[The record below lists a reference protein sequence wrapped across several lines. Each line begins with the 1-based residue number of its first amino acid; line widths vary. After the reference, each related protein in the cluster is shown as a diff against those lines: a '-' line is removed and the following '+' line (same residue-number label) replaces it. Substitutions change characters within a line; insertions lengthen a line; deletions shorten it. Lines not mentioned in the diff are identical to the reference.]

1 MNIRRMVLT
10 LFILAGLPA
19 AVAFPDNLPQFGT
32 HSRDQF
38 QDYWYNHGAEI
49 SRFSLEQMRYG
60 EIHQG
65 DAVLVFVTEKMN
77 PETQIKVDPSGE
89 QDIAILKLNAVR
101 KFFTGIYPYSILTS
115 IFAPVDV
122 QKYPLPL
129 KVSSST
135 QEWCGHVYMQMNL
148 AENEYRVRLHSY
160 FESEGDRDFEVSKV
174 IPEDAVWTLIR
185 LDPGNL
191 PRGEF
196 FMIPGTV
203 YSRLAHRPVAAQRAV
218 SDLSPSGEKS
228 LEGNP
233 LVIYE
238 ITFPDAQRSLRI
250 YFEKDF
256 PYRIQKWE
264 ETYRGLID
272 QKAKVLTTKAVR
284 THTIMDPYWKHH
296 TNKDRGR
303 LEALGLSARE
313 MGTP

>member
-1 MNIRRMVLT
+1 MNIRMMIFT
-10 LFILAGLPA
+10 IFILAGLW
-19 AVAFPDNLPQFGT
+19 VAIAHADKLPQFGT
-32 HSRDQF
+32 HTRDQF
-38 QDYWYNHGAEI
+38 QDHWYNHGAEI
-49 SRFSLEQMRYG
+49 SRFSLQQMRYG
-60 EIHQG
+60 EIHDG
-65 DAVLVFVTEKMN
+65 DAVLVFVTERMT
-77 PETQIKVDPSGE
+77 PDTQIKADHPGV
-89 QDIAILKLNAVR
+89 QDIAVLKLNAVR
-101 KFFTGIYPYSILTS
+101 KFFTGIYPYSIMTS

-122 QKYPLPL
+122 KKYPLPL
-129 KVSSST
+129 KISSST
-135 QEWCGHVYMQMNL
+135 QEWCGHVYTQMNL

-160 FESEGDRDFEVSKV
+160 FESEGDKDFEVQKV

-218 SDLSPSGEKS
+218 SDLSPSDEKS

-238 ITFPDAQRSLRI
+238 INFPDEQRTLRI

-264 ETYRGLID
+264 ETYRGLTN

-284 THTIMDPYWKHH
+284 THTIMDPYWRHH
-296 TNKDRGR
+296 TNKDRRR
-303 LEALGLSARE
+303 LDALGLSARE
-313 MGTP
+313 MGSN

>member
-1 MNIRRMVLT
+1 MKIWPKVFII
-10 LFILAGLPA
+10 FILVGLSA
-19 AVAFPDNLPQFGT
+19 SIAHADKSPQFGT
-32 HSRDQF
+32 YTQDQF
-38 QDYWYNHGAEI
+38 HDYWYNHGAEM
-49 SRFSLEQMRYG
+49 SRFSLKQMRYG
-60 EIHQG
+60 EIHKG

-77 PETQIKVDPSGE
+77 LATQIKADHSGA
-89 QDIAILKLNAVR
+89 QDIPIIKLNAVR

-115 IFAPVDV
+115 IFSPVDV

-135 QEWCGHVYMQMNL
+135 QEWCGHVYTQMNL

-160 FESEGDRDFEVSKV
+160 FESEGDRDFEVQKV

-218 SDLSPSGEKS
+218 SNLSASDEKS

-238 ITFPDAQRSLRI
+238 INFPDEQRTLRI

-256 PYRIQKWE
+256 PYRIQKWH

-272 QKAKVLTTKAVR
+272 NEAKVLTTRAVR
-284 THTIMDPYWKHH
+284 THTIMDPYWRHH
-296 TNKDRGR
+296 TNKDRRR
-303 LEALGLSARE
+303 LDALGLNARE
-313 MGTP
+313 MGTQ